1 MLSYRPIRCA
11 LISVSDKTEILTL
24 AQDLFRR
31 GIKLFSTGGTA
42 RFLARSGL
50 VITEVSDYT
59 GFPEIMDG
67 RLKTLHPKVHG
78 GILGRRH
85 KDCDVMDSHGIMP
98 IDMVVVNLYPFS
110 QVASCS
116 ACTLEEAIDQIDIGG
131 LTMIRSAAKNY
142 RDVAVVVNISDYT
155 TISKELDQN
164 GNSLTLKTRFYLAAK
179 AFKYTASYDSKIA
192 NYFSNILTD
201 SDQERMKPSEFF
213 PSILHLNF
221 IKKED
226 IRYGENSHQKAA
238 FYIEDTNLQPCVATA
253 QQLQGKN
260 LSYNNIADA
269 DTALECVKEFELPS
283 CVIVKHSNPCGVA
296 SAQTLFEAY
305 EKAYKTDSSS
315 AFGGVIAFNRELDLA
330 TIKSVISRQFVEVI
344 ISPSIS
350 SEALNLAVTKKNL
363 RILICGEWKQ
373 LRHMALD
380 FKRVKGGLLVQSQD
394 TKIVSKNQLRVV
406 SKRLAS
412 QRDIL
417 DSLFGWKVAKFVK
430 SNAIVYVRNN
440 MTLGIGAGQMS
451 RVYSAK
457 IASIKAAEQGL
468 QLQGSV
474 MASDGFIPFSDSIEV
489 AASVGV
495 KCVIQ
500 PGNSIRDD
508 EVIAAVDK
516 YNMVMIFTDIR
527 HFRH

>member
-11 LISVSDKTEILTL
+11 LISVSDKTDILPL
-24 AQDLFRR
+24 AQDLSRR

-42 RFLARSGL
+42 RFLASSGL
-50 VITEVSDYT
+50 IITEVSDYT

-85 KDCDVMDSHGIMP
+85 KDCDVMDSHGIIP

-116 ACTLEEAIDQIDIGG
+116 ACTLEEAMDQIDIGG
-131 LTMIRSAAKNY
+131 LTMIRAAAKNY
-142 RDVAVVVNISDYT
+142 RDVAVVVKISDYT
-155 TISKELDQN
+155 TISKELDKN
-164 GNSLTLKTRFYLAAK
+164 GNSLTLKTRFHLATK

-192 NYFSNILTD
+192 NYCGDILKD
-201 SDQERMKPSEFF
+201 SDQSSMKSSECF
-213 PSILHLNF
+213 PSNLHLNF

-226 IRYGENSHQKAA
+226 IRYGENSHQQAA
-238 FYIEDTNLQPCVATA
+238 FYIENKYLQPSVATA

-260 LSYNNIADA
+260 LSYNNIVDA

-296 SAQTLFEAY
+296 SAQTIFDAY

-330 TIKSVISRQFVEVI
+330 TIQAVISRQFVEVI

-350 SEALNLAVTKKNL
+350 SEAMNLTITKKNL
-363 RILICGEWKQ
+363 RILICGAWKQ
-373 LRHMALD
+373 RQMELD
-380 FKRVKGGLLVQSQD
+380 FKRVRGGLLVQSQD

-412 QRDIL
+412 QKDML
-417 DSLFGWKVAKFVK
+417 DSLFCWKVAKFVK
-430 SNAIVYVRNN
+430 SNAIVYARNN

-468 QLQGSV
+468 QLHGSV

-516 YNMVMIFTDIR
+516 YNMVMIFTDVR